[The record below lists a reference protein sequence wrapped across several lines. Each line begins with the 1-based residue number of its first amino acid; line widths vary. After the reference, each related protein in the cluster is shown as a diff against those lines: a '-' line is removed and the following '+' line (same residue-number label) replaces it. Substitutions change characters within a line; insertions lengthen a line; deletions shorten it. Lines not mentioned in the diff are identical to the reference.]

1 MAQRKKKVAGA
12 DESAFLKR
20 MREESEHLSGLDKA
34 LFDGLLEEY
43 DALSKMTEG
52 LRHDI
57 EEHGVMIEKEVG
69 SVNNR
74 HMETVENPEFTTYQK
89 AIGRQGDLAKKLSDF
104 AKRSDDDKQGDEDA
118 LSAFIRR

>member
-43 DALSKMTEG
+43 DAPSKMPEG

>member
-1 MAQRKKKVAGA
+1 MAQRKKKVTSTE
-12 DESAFLKR
+12 ESAFLKQ
-20 MREESEHLSGLDKA
+20 MREESEHLSGLDKT

-43 DALSKMTEG
+43 DALSKMPEG
-52 LRHDI
+52 LRHNI
-57 EEHGVMIEKEVG
+57 EEPGVMIEKEVG

>member
-1 MAQRKKKVAGA
+1 MARKQKTQ
-12 DESAFLKR
+12 SAFLTK
-20 MREESEHLSGLDKA
+20 MREESQHLSGLDKI

-43 DALSKMTEG
+43 DALSSFTES

-57 EEHGVMIEKEVG
+57 EDHGVMIEKEVG

-74 HMETVENPEFTTYQK
+74 HIETVENPEFTTYQK

-104 AKRSDDDKQGDEDA
+104 AKRSGDDKQGEEDELDA
-118 LSAFIRR
+118 FLRR

>member
-1 MAQRKKKVAGA
+1 MPRAKKSSDKS
-12 DESAFLKR
+12 DFIDRTQKESK
-20 MREESEHLSGLDKA
+20 HLSGLDKV

-43 DALSKMTEG
+43 DALSTMTEG
-52 LRHDI
+52 LRHAI

-89 AIGRQGDLAKKLSDF
+89 AIGRMGDLAKKLSDF
-104 AKRSDDDKQGDEDA
+104 AKRSDDDKSGEDELA
-118 LSAFIRR
+118 NFIRR

>member
-1 MAQRKKKVAGA
+1 MAKGKKVTTG
-12 DESAFLKR
+12 DSEFLKR
-20 MREESEHLSGLDKA
+20 MRDESQHLTGLDKA

-52 LRHDI
+52 LRHDN

-104 AKRSDDDKQGDEDA
+104 AKRSDDDKQGEDA
-118 LSAFIRR
+118 LSAFIRK